1 MAEWNT
7 PKTDWVTNPKNP
19 VAEDFNRIEGN
30 IAFLKQDIETKK
42 GAIVNALNTVGLE
55 TQLTDTHAQIANK
68 ILAANQGTKIYTP
81 SAVNQPIPKGFHSG
95 QGYVKGDL
103 GYILSKPEILTSTE
117 RQDVL
122 NTYADHI
129 KDSIHAMRMVMN
141 SDLWLDNLLASSTIF
156 GKYLTE
162 PSIQAMTETTKALQK
177 IGHNQARINQ
187 ILGNSAAFS
196 LFKNHS
202 WQGRV
207 WFMNGPVGYIP
218 MVRGYSWNTEGEYL
232 GDAESPPVSYMG
244 TVAWPQRTGNF
255 TLVHTFSIIEASAHQ
270 NECALVS
277 DFAIDLTNVS
287 KIELYYFAPASD
299 RSTDLFLIAGTNK
312 RVSYTNYTV
321 RAVRSSNSPIF
332 NGSLSLDVS
341 ELAGEYYVRVHNK
354 NYSST
359 GFRVVYPTRIGLV

>member
-1 MAEWNT
+1 MAWQT
-7 PKTDWVTNPKNP
+7 PKTDWAVNPKNP
-19 VAEDFNRIEGN
+19 VPEDFNRIEGN
-30 IAFLKQDIETKK
+30 IDFLKGDIETKK

-68 ILAANQGTKIYTP
+68 IVAANQGTKIYTP
-81 SAVNQPIPKGFHSG
+81 STVNQPIPKGFHSG

-141 SDLWLDNLLASSTIF
+141 SDLWLDALLASGTIF

-232 GDAESPPVSYMG
+232 GDAESPSISYMG
-244 TVAWPQRTGNF
+244 TVAWPQRTGDL
-255 TLVHTFSIIEASAHQ
+255 TLIHTFSIVEASARQ

-287 KIELYYFAPASD
+287 EIVLYYFAPASN
-299 RSTDLFLIAGTNK
+299 RETDLFLIAGTQK
-312 RVSYTNYTV
+312 RVSYTSYTV
-321 RAVRSSNSPIF
+321 RAVHSSNSLIF

-341 ELAGEYYVRVHNK
+341 GLTGRYYVRVHNK